1 VYAALFLFAAV
12 VHYVVFRSARFD
24 LGDMVQPIWNAL
36 HGHFLETTTLNGHQA
51 DRLGFHVDPFL
62 LLFVPLFWVWSSP
75 LLLLVVQVL
84 AVASGALPVFWLARK
99 RLASSRAAAH
109 FAFAY
114 LLFPATQFNVF
125 TFGSGFHPVSI
136 AIPLVLYAV
145 WFLEEDRLVAFSVVA
160 LLAATTKEEMAL
172 AVGCLG
178 IWYAVRR
185 GHRRFGL
192 GVFAAGLGITLFNFL
207 WVIPHFA
214 PSGANPYAGRYT
226 AVGGTPRGMV
236 HKLFTDPVAFG
247 HAAATGQKALYLAL
261 LFVPFLGLWALEP
274 LLLLGAVP
282 DLAINLLASRPEQ
295 TSIIFQGTAGIV
307 PFVVVASIYGSA
319 RFKGQAAHASLWALA
334 GVAAFAFFS
343 PILTLKNDVEALG
356 SPRLVATRQAINLI
370 TEGARVSATN
380 RLGGYLS
387 ERRYI
392 YTFPRVRQSQWII
405 VDVADPTPYGDIP
418 SLRRHL
424 RKYESNREW
433 QIAFSSGGIVV
444 LHKRRAS
451 GT

>member
-1 VYAALFLFAAV
+1 
-12 VHYVVFRSARFD
+12 
-24 LGDMVQPIWNAL
+24 
-36 HGHFLETTTLNGHQA
+36 
-51 DRLGFHVDPFL
+51 
-62 LLFVPLFWVWSSP
+62 
-75 LLLLVVQVL
+75 
-84 AVASGALPVFWLARK
+84 
-99 RLASSRAAAH
+99 
-109 FAFAY
+109 
-114 LLFPATQFNVF
+114 
-125 TFGSGFHPVSI
+125 
-136 AIPLVLYAV
+136 
-145 WFLEEDRLVAFSVVA
+145 
-160 LLAATTKEEMAL
+160 
-172 AVGCLG
+172 
-178 IWYAVRR
+178 
-185 GHRRFGL
+185 
-192 GVFAAGLGITLFNFL
+192 
-207 WVIPHFA
+207 
-214 PSGANPYAGRYT
+214 
-226 AVGGTPRGMV
+226 
-236 HKLFTDPVAFG
+236 
-247 HAAATGQKALYLAL
+247 
-261 LFVPFLGLWALEP
+261 
-274 LLLLGAVP
+274 VP